1 MKHKNLEKAVLL
13 TVMLMSFHGGV
24 EAAAV
29 TNDDI
34 NTDTMVTVD
43 SITANDGNEHIV
55 SGNGDLTVNY
65 NFKNGTAVEAN
76 SGSAIHFNNPD
87 TTVTASNSE
96 NGLKADNATITF
108 DDGAKLTVN
117 FNSTANGIYVTGNN
131 GQFTVGA
138 AGAKIESS
146 GLSNEPLQK
155 GIFQESGTFTA
166 NGKLN
171 IDLSSS
177 PAAYLIGIDMRTA
190 LNQNK
195 PVMNITGADITLHGK
210 TIDAAGILNQ
220 GGTLTATDKLT
231 INVSGGTNSNYGID
245 VGSVFEET
253 HTNIK
258 DAEITVTSSGNG
270 SAAGIFS
277 RNGSELTADK
287 LYITANGTGSQN
299 IGIYTHTKE
308 DSTVEFN
315 GGTLTVNNGTSGYGI
330 KALGGAVTSNGDL
343 TITAEGATT
352 NFAVLAENAGT
363 NINLNG
369 STNITSKGSA
379 AAFGL
384 VSGIGA
390 TVNSTG
396 KATVVA
402 GGGTASNV
410 GVYGNGGNL
419 NVNDVDVTVSGNSAI
434 GVYAKQGKN
443 NSTGEL
449 FDAQVNI
456 KGTAV
461 VNSATTAYA
470 INEGSGITF
479 EKSLIAD
486 NGTASQILASA
497 GGAVNIN
504 STGEGTVIYRGVTRF
519 VDDVDNTINMNLNNA
534 QSVWNLT
541 GNSELTD
548 FNSANDSLLD
558 MTQDSGAYSNVTV
571 NGNMT
576 GNGGIIKMDID
587 ETKNT
592 NNSDRLYV
600 NGTHS
605 GIHYID
611 INPGGTNFDGESA
624 IGTVLVSVGTETGEF
639 KAKDSEGAL
648 FWNSYDLTQQNST
661 TGGYTKDWV
670 VSEWTQKD
678 EPTTSVDTILGANA
692 LNYHTWRAENDQ
704 LMRRMGELRNNGAD
718 EEGAWFRVHGSKI
731 NRDDSMSFE
740 NKYTTYDLGYDQI
753 TKQTE
758 DMTRYTGAALSYT
771 DGSGTYERGNGE
783 NHSKAIAFYNTDIYN
798 SGHYLD
804 LVFKYANM
812 DNDFNVY
819 DTNNNKISGEY
830 KNTGISVSAEY
841 GRKNDLKN
849 GWYVEPQAQLTLG
862 YFGGDEY
869 ETSNGISVDQSGIA
883 SVLGR
888 VGFNIGKQIGD
899 SGVIY
904 AKANLLHEFAGDYDI
919 DMYDGAG
926 NHRAESASFNDT
938 WFEYG
943 VGAALKTGK
952 NNHLYFDFV
961 KTAGGD
967 FEKDWQWN
975 AGMRWTF

>member
-29 TNDDI
+29 TNNDI
-34 NTDTMVTVD
+34 NTDTTTAVD
-43 SITANDGNEHIV
+43 SIIANDGNEHNV
-55 SGNGDLTVNY
+55 SGNGDLTVQ
-65 NFKNGTAVEAN
+65 KNGNNLIYITNN
-76 SGSAIHFNNPD
+76 SSIIFNNPN
-87 TTVTASNSE
+87 TTVDTSSF
-96 NGLKADNATITF
+96 GSI
-108 DDGAKLTVN
+108 VN
-117 FNSTANGIYVTGNN
+117 VD
-131 GQFTVGA
+131 
-138 AGAKIESS
+138 
-146 GLSNEPLQK
+146 
-155 GIFQESGTFTA
+155 
-166 NGKLN
+166 NGKLQFG
-171 IDLSSS
+171 DSS
-177 PAAYLIGIDMRTA
+177 
-190 LNQNK
+190 
-195 PVMNITGADITLHGK
+195 
-210 TIDAAGILNQ
+210 
-220 GGTLTATDKLT
+220 KLT
-231 INVSGGTNSNYGID
+231 INNTYTYKGSANVSVEGLNITNDKAVVNIGEAGLKIDLNITDDKTTDGNWNMGAVTGIKHTGGNFTAEGDLDIDITTNSVGIATGILTGDPNNADTNRIFNIKNADIYVDSTQSSATGIQNTFAGSVNMGDVDITVKAAQNAFGID
-245 VGSVFEET
+245 TYSNSV
-253 HTNIK
+253 TNLGNVTVNASTVDN
-258 DAEITVTSSGNG
+258 DASTVW
-270 SAAGIFS
+270 AAGIKAY
-277 RNGSELTADK
+277 GSEVNANTVN
-287 LYITANGTGSQN
+287 ITAESNNYANLGINAQGNSKIEFNGGQITLSNGKRTAGLGVYADAYVESTGYLKIKAKNAKVNYGVQAEGDKVNVKLANTDMELSNGEQN
-299 IGIYTHTKE
+299 IGIV
-308 DSTVEFN
+308 SA
-315 GGTLTVNNGTSGYGI
+315 GGAKVTADYLKVTASGGSKSNYGVYSVGSEITIADADITTSGTQ
-330 KALGGAVTSNGDL
+330 AVG
-343 TITAEGATT
+343 
-352 NFAVLAENAGT
+352 VM
-363 NINLNG
+363 
-369 STNITSKGSA
+369 
-379 AAFGL
+379 
-384 VSGIGA
+384 
-390 TVNSTG
+390 STG
-396 KATVVA
+396 TTKITESAKI
-402 GGGTASNV
+402 
-410 GVYGNGGNL
+410 
-419 NVNDVDVTVSGNSAI
+419 NSEKI
-434 GVYAKQGKN
+434 
-443 NSTGEL
+443 
-449 FDAQVNI
+449 
-456 KGTAV
+456 
-461 VNSATTAYA
+461 AYA
-470 INEGSGITF
+470 NGQTANIDF

-519 VDDVDNTINMNLNNA
+519 ADDVDNTINMNLNNV

-541 GNSELTD
+541 GSSELTD
-548 FNSANDSLLD
+548 FNSANNSLLD

-587 ETKNT
+587 ETKNA

-605 GIHYID
+605 GTHYID
-611 INPGGTNFDGESA
+611 INPGGTNFDGKSA
-624 IGTVLVSVGTETGEF
+624 VGTVLVSVGTETGEF
-639 KAKDSEGAL
+639 KAKDSEGTL
-648 FWNSYDLTQQNST
+648 FWNSYDLTQQDST

-704 LMRRMGELRNNGAD
+704 LMRRMGELRNNGTD
-718 EEGAWFRVHGSKI
+718 VEGAWFRVHGSKI

-740 NKYTTYDLGYDQI
+740 NKYTTYELGYDQI
-753 TKQTE
+753 TKQTD
-758 DMTRYTGAALSYT
+758 DMVRYTGAALSYT

-888 VGFNIGKQIGD
+888 IGFNIGKQIGD

-919 DMYDGAG
+919 DMYDSAG

>member
-34 NTDTMVTVD
+34 NTDTTTAVD

-76 SGSAIHFNNPD
+76 SGSAINFNNPD

-108 DDGAKLTVN
+108 NDGAKLTVN

-146 GLSNEPLQK
+146 GLSNEPMQK

-195 PVMNITGADITLHGK
+195 PVMNITGADITLHGN
-210 TIDAAGILNQ
+210 TRDAAGILNQ

-245 VGSVFEET
+245 AGFEET

-258 DAEITVTSSGNG
+258 DAEITVTSSGSG
-270 SAAGIFS
+270 YAAGVFS
-277 RNGSELTADK
+277 SNGSELTADK

-299 IGIYTHTKE
+299 MGIYTHTKE

-330 KALGGAVTSNGDL
+330 KALGGAVTSNGAL
-343 TITAEGATT
+343 TITAEGAAT
-352 NFAVLAENAGT
+352 NFAVLAENTGT
-363 NINLNG
+363 NVNLNG
-369 STNITSKGSA
+369 STTITSKGSA

-402 GGGTASNV
+402 VGGTASNV

-449 FDAQVNI
+449 FDAQVTI

-470 INEGSGITF
+470 INKGSGITF

-497 GGAVNIN
+497 GGTVNIN

-519 VDDVDNTINMNLNNA
+519 ADDVDNTINMNLNNA

-541 GNSELTD
+541 GSSELTD
-548 FNSANDSLLD
+548 FNSANNSVLD
-558 MTQDSGAYSNVTV
+558 MTQDGGAYSNVTV

-587 ETKNT
+587 ETKNA

-605 GIHYID
+605 GTHYID
-611 INPGGTNFDGESA
+611 INPGGTNFDGKSA
-624 IGTVLVSVGTETGEF
+624 VGTVLVSVGTETGEF
-639 KAKDSEGAL
+639 KAKDSEGTL
-648 FWNSYDLTQQNST
+648 FWNSYDLTQQDST

-704 LMRRMGELRNNGAD
+704 LMRRMGELRNNGSD
-718 EEGAWFRVHGSKI
+718 NEGAWFRVHGSEMS
-731 NRDDSMSFE
+731 RSDSAAFE
-740 NKYTTYDLGYDQI
+740 NKYTSYELGYDQV
-753 TKQTE
+753 TKHTE

-771 DGSGTYERGNGE
+771 DGSSTYNSGSGDND
-783 NHSKAIAFYNTDIYN
+783 SKAISFYNTDIYS

-804 LVFKYANM
+804 LVFKYAQFN
-812 DNDFNVY
+812 NDFDVF
-819 DTNNNKISGEY
+819 DTYGSNITGEM

-841 GRKNDLKN
+841 GRKNDLN
-849 GWYVEPQAQLTLG
+849 GGWYIEPQAQLTLG
-862 YFGGDEY
+862 YFTGDDY
-869 ETSNGISVDQSGIA
+869 ETSNGIGVDQSGIA

-888 VGFNIGKQIGD
+888 VGFNIGKELGD
-899 SGVIY
+899 SGVVY
-904 AKANLLHEFAGDYDI
+904 ARASLLHEFAGDYDI
-919 DMYDGAG
+919 TMTDTASGMSRKEDG
-926 NHRAESASFNDT
+926 SFGDT
-938 WFEYG
+938 WVEYG
-943 VGAALKTGK
+943 IGAALKTGK
-952 NNHLYFDFV
+952 NNHLYFDLA
-961 KTAGGD
+961 KAEGSD
-967 FEKDWQWN
+967 FDRDWMWN